1 MLLTG
6 RLATG
11 VLNLAI
17 LSIAA
22 RALGATQFGLIVLVQ
37 TYVQTITAVATFQS
51 WQAIVRYGAVS
62 LEKDD
67 IAGFQ
72 RLIRF
77 SALLDIGGALLGTLS
92 PWSPCPGSR
101 RC

>member
-1 MLLTG
+1 MVFPRVFHFLVRVLRRWVSDGVMARVLRNAGLLLTG
-6 RLATG
+6 RVATG

-22 RALGATQFGLIVLVQ
+22 RALGAQDFGLIVLVQ

-51 WQAIVRYGAVS
+51 WQAVIRYGALD
-62 LEKDD
+62 LEKND
-67 IAGFQ
+67 
-72 RLIRF
+72 
-77 SALLDIGGALLGTLS
+77 
-92 PWSPCPGSR
+92 